1 MAPVWADIV
10 DPLGEDRT
18 KELVP
23 ATEALQQLPP
33 ALAPK
38 GTSGTER
45 AASAVD
51 WQRAALAGGASGAV
65 FCGFS
70 SLLAACSAQQW
81 VGWMDSGAKPSGEHV
96 YRPGGADLT
105 LTHSALGYLHAVDR
119 VRNDASWE
127 RQAREQHSRRCANR
141 VAAAAACC
149 LAAR

>member
-1 MAPVWADIV
+1 VAPAWADIV
-10 DPLGEDRT
+10 DPLGEDHT

-23 ATEALQQLPP
+23 AAEALQQLPP

-38 GTSGTER
+38 GASGTER

-70 SLLAACSAQQW
+70 SLLAACNAQQW
-81 VGWMDSGAKPSGEHV
+81 VGWMDSGAKPSGENV
-96 YRPGGADLT
+96 CPASGGHRTAFDT
-105 LTHSALGYLHAVDR
+105 APGYLHAVDR

-127 RQAREQHSRRCANR
+127 RQAREQHSRRCAGR
-141 VAAAAACC
+141 VAAAAARCF
-149 LAAR
+149 AAL